1 MIRSRRCQGCLR
13 SRSGFSLVELL
24 VVIAI
29 IAVLAALLVPAVQ
42 RAREASRRVAC
53 INNLKQLTLACMNY
67 ETTHRCLP
75 SGYVVGT
82 DGISTVSISPA
93 LNVPVW
99 PESSAARPG
108 FNQWYLSDNWSW
120 HALILPQLGD
130 PGTGVDT
137 RNSKGT
143 VSNLAGMSVSRATFR
158 CPGMTD
164 TSEVFADL
172 GGGSRVL
179 LQFCNYRGNAG
190 TNLRLSNSASGIV
203 DDGVMFRDSSIRMA
217 DIRDGE
223 SNTLLLV
230 ESAVGVW
237 GDGLSAATRAAD
249 DNSDGLPDWGADGI
263 SPSAVPSAFDSF
275 LHSPGVL
282 LAFSP
287 GSWHG
292 EVLHCSLADGSTRSL
307 AKTIS
312 FEVLQAMS
320 SRSGQERV
328 NLP

>member
-1 MIRSRRCQGCLR
+1 MLRFPGRLDRRC

-29 IAVLAALLVPAVQ
+29 IGVLAALLIPAVQ
-42 RAREASRRVAC
+42 MAREASRRTAC

-82 DGISTVSISPA
+82 DGISTVSISPT
-93 LNVPVW
+93 LNVPIW
-99 PESSAARPG
+99 PEGSAVRPG
-108 FNQWYLSDNWSW
+108 FDQWYLSDNWSW
-120 HALILPQLGD
+120 HALILSHLGD

-137 RNSKGT
+137 RDSKGT
-143 VSNLAGMSVSRATFR
+143 VSNLTGLAVARGTFR
-158 CPGMTD
+158 CPSMTD

-179 LQFCNYRGNAG
+179 LQFCSYRGNAG
-190 TNLRLSNSASGIV
+190 TNLRLSNSTSGIV
-203 DDGVMFRDSSIRMA
+203 DDGVMFRDSAIRMR

-230 ESAVGVW
+230 ESVAGVW
-237 GDGLSAATRAAD
+237 GDGTSASTRAAD
-249 DNSDGLPDWGADGI
+249 DNNDGLPDWGADGV
-263 SPSAVPSAFDSF
+263 SPSSVPSAFDSF
-275 LHSPGVL
+275 LHHPGVL

-292 EVLHCSLADGSTRSL
+292 EVLNCSPADGSTRSL

-312 FEVLQAMS
+312 FDVLQALS
-320 SRSGQERV
+320 SRSGNERV

>member
-1 MIRSRRCQGCLR
+1 MIRSPESPNCR
-13 SRSGFSLVELL
+13 SSRWGFSLVELL

-29 IAVLAALLVPAVQ
+29 IGVLAALLIPAVQ
-42 RAREASRRVAC
+42 MAREASRRTAC

-82 DGISTVSISPA
+82 DGISTVSIAPP
-93 LNVPVW
+93 LTVPVW
-99 PESSAARPG
+99 PEGSAIRPG
-108 FNQWYLSDNWSW
+108 LNQWYLSDNWSW

-130 PGTGVDT
+130 PGTGIDT
-137 RNSKGT
+137 RDSKGT
-143 VSNLAGMSVSRATFR
+143 VSNLSGLAVARATFR

-172 GGGSRVL
+172 GGGHRVM
-179 LQFCNYRGNAG
+179 LQFCSYRGNAG
-190 TNLRLSNSASGIV
+190 TNLRSSNSVSGIV
-203 DDGVMFRDSSIRMA
+203 DDGVMYRDSAIRLA

-230 ESAVGVW
+230 ESVAGVW

-249 DNSDGLPDWGADGI
+249 DNNDGLPDWGADGN
-263 SPSAVPSAFDSF
+263 SPSSAPSAFDSF
-275 LHSPGVL
+275 LHSPGSQ

-307 AKTIS
+307 SKTTS
-312 FEVLQAMS
+312 FEVLQALS